1 MGLLSFL
8 LEALMLTGMVG
19 AAVYIVR
26 ELLKPECIGLANQS
40 CAAANHSTL
49 IIMLI
54 LLVVVIG
61 GLLFREFRKRNWF

>member
-1 MGLLSFL
+1 MGLLSL
-8 LEALMLTGMVG
+8 MLEALMLTGMVG
-19 AAVYIVR
+19 AVVYIVR

-40 CAAANHSTL
+40 CAIANHSFL

-61 GLLFREFRKRNWF
+61 WILFNIFRRRN

>member
-1 MGLLSFL
+1 MGLLNL
-8 LEALMLTGMVG
+8 MLEALMLTGMVG
-19 AAVYIVR
+19 AVVYIVR

-40 CAAANHSTL
+40 CAIVNHSFL

-61 GLLFREFRKRNWF
+61 GILFNIFRRRN